1 MGHNLA
7 PFVANLRTNVDDSN
21 PLLPHPIC
29 GEFQFV
35 VLNAWFGS
43 PPSSITLTS
52 GGELVYRPSL
62 WELGVTSLKLRIS
75 LPNWPTSLGG
85 LGYVDVDFNVKA
97 TRCAPAIDISAV
109 NVPDFDLTW
118 GESMLGIPFSSYIA
132 NYQQVPNCGYPF
144 TYAVKAITI

>member
-1 MGHNLA
+1 
-7 PFVANLRTNVDDSN
+7 
-21 PLLPHPIC
+21 
-29 GEFQFV
+29 
-35 VLNAWFGS
+35 
-43 PPSSITLTS
+43 
-52 GGELVYRPSL
+52 
-62 WELGVTSLKLRIS
+62 LKLRIS